1 MFDVEDANTRVQAVE
16 KSGHVA
22 LSTQKLVNVQ
32 SCIPGLQS
40 LFHSLK
46 IGTRLRDA
54 STWNGCT
61 QTARSPATAI
71 CRILGPGLFTVR
83 PRKGQVRPN

>member
-1 MFDVEDANTRVQAVE
+1 MFDVEDVNTRVQAVE